1 VSVSGNVKRPGNY
14 EVELGMVARDIVE
27 GLAGG
32 PPEGRSIKCWFPG
45 GSSSPLLEEKDLD
58 LPFDFESMAQAGS
71 MLGTASIIVIDDS
84 VPIVDVAL
92 SVARFYRHESC
103 GKCTPCR
110 EGTNWTVKMLE
121 RIDEGEATPMDLE
134 IMAQVQANIIG
145 NCLCVLG
152 DAMAMPI
159 GSMIEK
165 FRPEFEAHME
175 EARRRRNID
184 LEGIDPSA
192 LASAGHSGPSP
203 IDEEEAG
210 LPPIELVND

>member
-1 VSVSGNVKRPGNY
+1 
-14 EVELGMVARDIVE
+14 M
-27 GLAGG
+27 
-32 PPEGRSIKCWFPG
+32 
-45 GSSSPLLEEKDLD
+45 LEEKDLD
-58 LPFDFESMAQAGS
+58 LPYDFESMAEAGS
-71 MLGTASIIVIDDS
+71 MLGSGAIIVIDDS
-84 VPIVDVAL
+84 IPIVDVAL

-121 RIDEGEATPMDLE
+121 RIDAGDATPMDLE
-134 IMAQVQANIIG
+134 IMAQVQSNIIG

-159 GSMIEK
+159 GSLIEK

-175 EARRRRNID
+175 RRRRERRID

-192 LASAGHSGPSP
+192 LASDDHSGPQP
-203 IDEEEAG
+203 TIVELDQLNG
-210 LPPIELVND
+210 GGMRIETVAD